1 MRLALALTAACAALA
16 DTRSDQVDQVFA
28 PWNRPDSPGCAA
40 GAFSKGEALYKKGFG
55 MADLEHG
62 VPITPQS
69 LFYLASVSKQLTA
82 AAIAMLDADRKLS
95 LDDPLRKWIPEL
107 PASVV
112 GNVKVRHL
120 VHHTSGIRDY
130 LSLQGLAGKPDN
142 YYTSDDEVIRL
153 LARQKALNFAPGA
166 EYLYSNSGYVLLS
179 VIVKRA
185 SGKSLREFSRERIFA
200 PLGMSNSLWGD
211 DHNEIIRNRAAGY
224 SPRASGGWRT
234 NSATL
239 DVYGDGAAFSSL
251 DELALWDQNFY
262 ANRLQP
268 PDLIARI
275 TTPGVKSNGEKI
287 AYAFGLGAGE
297 YRGLK
302 TIGHSGG
309 FRGYSAD
316 RLQFPEQGF
325 SVLVLCNA
333 SSANAPALAR
343 KIAGIYLADQ
353 LRPAAAEAAKPE
365 LAKTLVAAPPLERYL
380 GEFYSEEL
388 DATFRLVVQDKAL
401 TALRA
406 AGGDI
411 PLEPVQRDVFRARG
425 ATVRFERDA
434 ADNVAAFRVS
444 EGRARGLIFTR
455 VR

>member
-1 MRLALALTAACAALA
+1 MRLAFALLAACAAFA
-16 DTRSDQVDQVFA
+16 DTRSDQVDQIFA

-40 GAFSKGEALYKKGFG
+40 GVYGKGETLYKKGYG

-69 LFYLASVSKQLTA
+69 VFYLASVSKQLTA

-95 LDDPLRKWIPEL
+95 LDDPLRKWVPEL
-107 PASVV
+107 PAAVV

-153 LARQKALNFAPGA
+153 LARQKALNFAPGDD
-166 EYLYSNSGYVLLS
+166 YLYSNSGYFLLS

-185 SGKSLREFSRERIFA
+185 SGKTLREFSRERIFG
-200 PLGMSNSLWGD
+200 PLGMNASLWAD
-211 DHNEIIRNRAAGY
+211 DHNEIIWNRAIGY
-224 SPRASGGWRT
+224 SPRPAGGWRT
-234 NSATL
+234 NAATL

-251 DELALWDQNFY
+251 DELAHWDQNFY
-262 ANRLQP
+262 TNRLQP
-268 PDLIARI
+268 ADLVSRI
-275 TTPGVKSNGEKI
+275 TTQGLKNNGEKI
-287 AYAFGLGAGE
+287 FYAFGLGVQE

-302 TIGHSGG
+302 TVGHSGG

-316 RLQFPEQGF
+316 RLQFPEQNF

-333 SSANAPALAR
+333 SNANAPSLAK
-343 KIAGIYLADQ
+343 KIADIYLGDKMK
-353 LRPAAAEAAKPE
+353 PAPVEPAKPE
-365 LAKTLVAAPPLERYL
+365 LAKKLVAAPPLERYL

-388 DATFRLVVQDKAL
+388 DATFRFVVKDKAL
-401 TALRA
+401 TVLRA
-406 AGGDI
+406 QGGDLV
-411 PLEPVQRDVFRARG
+411 LEPVERDVFRARG

-434 ADNVAAFRVS
+434 ADNVGGFRVS

>member
-1 MRLALALTAACAALA
+1 MRLVLALAATAAAFA
-16 DTRSDQVDQVFA
+16 DTRSDQVDQMFA

-40 GAFSKGEALYKKGFG
+40 GVYGKGETLYKKGYG

-69 LFYLASVSKQLTA
+69 VFYLASVSKQLTA

-95 LDDPLRKWIPEL
+95 LDDPLRKWVPEL
-107 PASVV
+107 PAAVV

-153 LARQKALNFAPGA
+153 LARQKALNFAPGDD
-166 EYLYSNSGYVLLS
+166 YLYSNSGYFLLS

-185 SGKSLREFSRERIFA
+185 SGKTLREFSRERIFG
-200 PLGMSNSLWGD
+200 PLGMNASLWAD
-211 DHNEIIRNRAAGY
+211 DHNELIWNRAIGY
-224 SPRASGGWRT
+224 SPRPAGGWRT
-234 NSATL
+234 NAATL

-251 DELALWDQNFY
+251 DELAHWDQNFY
-262 ANRLQP
+262 TNRLQP
-268 PDLIARI
+268 ADLVSRI
-275 TTPGVKSNGEKI
+275 TTQGLKNNGEKI
-287 AYAFGLGAGE
+287 FYAFGLGVQE

-302 TIGHSGG
+302 TVGHSGG

-316 RLQFPEQGF
+316 RLQFPEQNF

-333 SSANAPALAR
+333 SNANAPSLAK
-343 KIAGIYLADQ
+343 KIADIYLGDKMK
-353 LRPAAAEAAKPE
+353 PAPVEPAKPE
-365 LAKTLVAAPPLERYL
+365 LAKKLVAAPPLERYL

-388 DATFRLVVQDKAL
+388 DATFRFVVKDKAL
-401 TALRA
+401 TVLRA
-406 AGGDI
+406 QGGDLV
-411 PLEPVQRDVFRARG
+411 LEPVERDVFRARG

-434 ADNVAAFRVS
+434 ADNVGGFRVS